1 MSPLLLIALQTAAP
15 AAAPAPLDTRTVDFD
30 LRHYKP
36 SDPAACGAGAAADPG
51 GILVCG
57 RRPNRDAYPLDRM
70 AKIFEQG
77 PGDAE
82 TGLFGTVRG
91 RAYVEEVAMPNGQV
105 SKRVMIGIKLPF

>member
-1 MSPLLLIALQTAAP
+1 MTLLLLIALQSSPAPAPAPADARPVEFDLRTYKPSSDCGDP
-15 AAAPAPLDTRTVDFD
+15 AAA
-30 LRHYKP
+30 
-36 SDPAACGAGAAADPG
+36 G

-57 RRPNRDAYPLDRM
+57 RRPGGTAYPLERM

-77 PGDAE
+77 PADAE

-91 RAYVEEVAMPNGQV
+91 RAYVEEVAMPGGQV